1 MVKQINPNCQ
11 KCALHLTCKTP
22 CMGGEGTTPAS
33 IMVVVENPSYHDE
46 DVMGVADSD
55 KDKLL
60 KELLFKFFKIPK
72 QDVYFTHLVKC
83 RTANVTPVTE
93 KDITACY
100 PYLVEEIKAVQPK
113 VILAVGSNVA
123 KALSKQ
129 GGAIAGLR
137 NKIHYT
143 DYDGVIVPTICT
155 YSPAYVNYNEQ
166 AYKPFAEDLYKAFT
180 VSQGA
185 SDTPV
190 VNTQVVQVTTLE
202 QVKEVVGY
210 IKEVGVCAFDFESTG
225 LDWFRYDPTDPNSE
239 FKATLLS
246 ISFQVGAAYTIPLE
260 HFESPF
266 TTDQVKSIF
275 RYFDKHVFSNPQI
288 RKIAHN
294 TKFDMHIARV
304 YGVQSFRGRFDDTM
318 VMSHCYDETVKHG
331 LKELGQTYYPKFTG
345 YEDEVKK
352 YNWAKVPLDILS
364 KYGGGDTDLTLR
376 LAIQLETKLLEDER
390 VYKLYRNLQMAFLK
404 PAFEAEHRGMLV
416 DRFALEEKIG
426 KAEAL
431 IANVETRLLDNP
443 VVRKFEGIQRTIL
456 TNEILANTQAK
467 IKALRD
473 KAQDAYLQKQYT
485 LRDTANE
492 MEATYGTNSPNHLKA
507 LKRLEALPKPQDTA
521 TITKLVETLSQA
533 KAGELASVYKGFNPA
548 SVPQLKQILYTKD
561 GFNFKEP
568 KTEATAQKNLLELP
582 DTSGFIENLILLRSL
597 EKTTSTYLNGI
608 LERLDTQD
616 RVHTSFLQ
624 HGTKSGRLS
633 SRDPNLQNLPDP
645 NRVKN
650 EEAKQVTA
658 YVKSSFT
665 APEGYYMVQAD
676 FSQAELRIVADYAN
690 ETNMIQA
697 YADDKD
703 LHAITGAKLANKT
716 LEEFY
721 QLDPKEQ
728 KSLRTKAKAANFGLL
743 YGMGLDGFLDYA
755 KNNYGLILTK
765 KEGEQVINDFFSLYP
780 KLKEYHA
787 TYVAKGKKFGYV
799 RTLFGRKR
807 HLPDIKSSDNFLRSN
822 DERVAINSPIQGTA
836 GEFTIFSIVLLALRL
851 GNDGKA
857 FIVNTIHDSIILY
870 IKKEHIN
877 EVCKLIKKTAENPPT
892 LPYFDRE
899 LTHVGM
905 KVDIE
910 YSETSW
916 KDLKP
921 YEIV

>member
-1 MVKQINPNCQ
+1 
-11 KCALHLTCKTP
+11 
-22 CMGGEGTTPAS
+22 MGGEGKKTAS

-46 DVMGVADSD
+46 DVMSVADSD
-55 KDKLL
+55 KDKML
-60 KELLFKFFKIPK
+60 KDLLFKVLKVPK
-72 QDVYFTHLVKC
+72 EEVYFTHLVKC
-83 RTANVTPVTE
+83 RTANTTPVTDR
-93 KDITACY
+93 DIKACY
-100 PYLVEEIKAVQPK
+100 QYLVEEIKEIEPK

-123 KALSKQ
+123 KALSKTS
-129 GGAIAGLR
+129 GAIASLR
-137 NKIHYT
+137 GKIYST
-143 DYDGVIVPTICT
+143 DYDGLIAPTVCT
-155 YSPAYVNYNEQ
+155 YAPAYVNYNENCL
-166 AYKPFAEDLYKAFT
+166 KPFAEDLYKAYT
-180 VSQGA
+180 ISQGV
-185 SDTPV
+185 SDAPV
-190 VNTQVVQVTTLE
+190 AQTQVVQVTTLE
-202 QVKEVVGY
+202 QVKELVGY

-225 LDWFRYDPTDPNSE
+225 LDWFRYNPNDLDTSE

-246 ISFQVGAAYTIPLE
+246 ISFQVGSAYTIPLH

-266 TTDQVKSIF
+266 TDAQVKSII
-275 RYFDKHVFSNPQI
+275 RYFERYVFSNPAI

-294 TKFDMHIARV
+294 TKFDMHIARI
-304 YGVQSFRGRFDDTM
+304 YGVKHFRGRFDDTM
-318 VMSHCYDETVKHG
+318 VMSHCLDETVRHG
-331 LKELGQTYYPKFTG
+331 LKELGQTYFPKFTG

-352 YNWAKVPLDILS
+352 YNWATIPLEILS
-364 KYGGGDTDLTLR
+364 KYGGSDTDLTLR
-376 LAIQLETKLLEDER
+376 LAVQLESKLLEDSR

-404 PAFEAEHRGMLV
+404 PAFEAEHLGMLV
-416 DRFALEEKIG
+416 DRAGLEDKVG
-426 KAEAL
+426 AANSL
-431 IANVETRLLDNP
+431 ISNVMARLLDNP
-443 VVRKFEGIQRTIL
+443 VVRKFESIQRTKL
-456 TNEILANTQAK
+456 TDEVIANTEAK
-467 IKALRD
+467 LKTLRD
-473 KAQDAYLQKQYT
+473 KANDAYLEKTYT
-485 LRDTANE
+485 LQDTAN
-492 MEATYGTNSPNHLKA
+492 AFAQSHGVNSEPHLKA
-507 LKRLEALPKPQDTA
+507 LKKLRELPKPKDTA
-521 TITKLVETLSQA
+521 TITKLADTLSRA
-533 KAGELASVYKGFNPA
+533 KAGEISNLYDGFNPA
-548 SVPQLKQILYTKD
+548 SVPQLKALLYTKD

-582 DTSGFIENLILLRSL
+582 DSKGFVENLILLRSL

-608 LERLDTQD
+608 LERLDAED

-697 YADDKD
+697 YAEDKD

-836 GEFTIFSIVLLALRL
+836 GEFTIFSIVLLAMRL

-857 FIVNTIHDSIILY
+857 YIVNTIHDSIILY
-870 IKKEHIN
+870 IRKDVID
-877 EVCKLIKKTAENPPT
+877 EVCHLIKKTAENPPT

-899 LTHVGM
+899 LQHVGM

-916 KDLKP
+916 KELKP
-921 YEIV
+921 YEFSKK